1 MCRALSGG
9 QVLPGGNCKDR
20 SLRITIIACLSLM
33 SLAAVVGKSYF
44 LAPTRLGWFMMLVNV
59 LYETFCRGWCKRW
72 HADLF
77 LLLGLGLAWTLVA
90 GIWAAAAWL
99 LVFGL
104 GWIWSLMAEL
114 KWRSGVFTVQ
124 DARYTGEIP
133 LPLPKLIVNLRGPVL
148 SRGRTYDLGSWPVGR
163 AEPFE
168 FLILNPA
175 DRVHCQFPLTFE
187 LTCESDAVQ
196 IERNPSGEHP
206 GPDPGDILRLPFT
219 LRAVRPSSRVMLPYR
234 LTLGSYVRSGALR
247 IENIFDRG
255 EVRIASLAV
264 NRWKGGA
271 RGAWVWRGDT
281 DLFDPAT
288 WQSPEGLLPSLELS
302 RRFRVP
308 HTFFLSARLTTD
320 EEESRAHS
328 EHFRLDR
335 RSHRIP
341 EFIEWL
347 RKTMAPENEIDW
359 PFEMRDGRYPCEL
372 GNHMWLHY
380 GTHSSAD
387 PGNHW
392 TTWLNPGKGKYAWS
406 AADHDSLKEQTDNAM
421 KCTETFQRLFGFTT
435 TAWGIPGRGGDR
447 YTAQAIEASGM
458 LVASDSDCQAFVN
471 VFCQPPPHHPKGT
484 THLVELSKK
493 YPGDPLFGN
502 QCAMLKYWTWHARR
516 QGRAMVLM
524 AHHHLRGWESAGCF
538 RLTEELIR
546 DAVGRMHGDLYLGTM
561 SAVGLYWERVLCPK
575 HRWVRTGT
583 DGGFSFT
590 VTNRGDRD
598 LEAVPV
604 EVTFSD
610 GRKTLTLVNIP
621 ANGCATVDWSNLA
634 ASESGGTAPAAG

>member
-1 MCRALSGG
+1 MLIKTIATVGLGLLS
-9 QVLPGGNCKDR
+9 VYFL
-20 SLRITIIACLSLM
+20 LS
-33 SLAAVVGKSYF
+33 KSYF
-44 LAPTRLGWFMMLVNV
+44 LARWRLGWFMMLANV
-59 LYETFCRGWCKRW
+59 PYEAFCRGWRKRW
-72 HADLF
+72 HVDMA
-77 LLLGLGLAWTLVA
+77 ALVLVGA
-90 GIWAAAAWL
+90 GWL
-99 LVFGL
+99 LVWGPWAVAAWWLAFGAA
-104 GWIWSLMAEL
+104 WAYSLLADL
-114 KWRSGVFTVQ
+114 QWQSGALTVQ
-124 DARYTGEIP
+124 DKSRPGRMP
-133 LPLPKLIVNLRGPVL
+133 LPLPQLIVHLKGPIL
-148 SRGRTYDLGSWPVGR
+148 ARGRTHNLGDWPVGR
-163 AEPFE
+163 AEDFE

-175 DRVHCQFPLTFE
+175 DRVHCQFPFEFE
-187 LTCESDAVQ
+187 LIPSSDAVRV
-196 IERNPSGEHP
+196 EDGVTGKHNGPDSGEVV
-206 GPDPGDILRLPFT
+206 RLPFR
-219 LRAVRPSSRVMLPYR
+219 LRAMRPADAVTIRYR
-234 LTLGSYVRSGALR
+234 LTLGSYSQSGVLH
-247 IENIFDRG
+247 IVSIFDPAGVAVR
-255 EVRIASLAV
+255 EVKI

-328 EHFRLDR
+328 EHFGLDR

-387 PGNHW
+387 PGNNW
-392 TTWLNPGKGKYAWS
+392 TTWLNPGKGKYTWS

-421 KCTETFQRLFGFTT
+421 KCTETFQRLFDFTT

-447 YTAQAIEASGM
+447 YTAEALERAGI

-471 VFCQPPPHHPKGT
+471 VFCQPPPHHPRGT

-493 YPGDPLFGN
+493 YPGDPRYGN

-516 QGRAMVLM
+516 HGRVMVLM
-524 AHHHLRGWESAGCF
+524 GHHHLRGWESATCF
-538 RLTEELIR
+538 RLAEELIH

-561 SAVGLYWERVLCPK
+561 SAVGLYWERVLCPE
-575 HRWVRTGT
+575 HRWVTATAGVGT
-583 DGGFSFT
+583 DFT
-590 VTNRGDRD
+590 VANRGARP

-604 EVTFSD
+604 EVVFSN
-610 GRKTLTLVNIP
+610 GARTLALVDV
-621 ANGCATVDWSNLA
+621 AAGGSVKVDWSR
-634 ASESGGTAPAAG
+634 AGP